1 MTATVTELASRS
13 GLEIGYVLFLE
24 GIPWAYTNRQ
34 ELVGSG
40 VGSWIDGAPGG
51 DREILDGLVVPDTL
65 SFETSLEDGTLSSND
80 DASFQLVDFQ
90 NRLIA
95 LVAESDGDIVGETIG
110 PLADPAP
117 ALLLDGVTP
126 VHGRWLNHEAIGPA
140 GERRYYPCMPVDLPG
155 YDHAAV
161 TSEAQTLALSVLRDS
176 PTWHEG
182 MRCALYIVYIDSR
195 TGEIPSWQDH
205 HDGGNSLVWFGSTRE
220 LTCEGL
226 TWTLDC
232 DGPSSWLRKQLG
244 ATRSAEWLP
253 VTTVLNLSS
262 EPGAREDLAG
272 YYFSYRTSA
281 TLERGAA
288 SYFTASDVLTSGTAA
303 DLRAQIQA
311 RLNTVAATAGPDT
324 TWTTSRNAS
333 CKFLAGA
340 IAMQVDN
347 FGWAANAYIA
357 LHISVWQALGFDPRL
372 QAGTEPNGDPLV
384 VNFVKTD
391 GLAFELANFN
401 VSPGPDYWLAKL
413 STLPAQ
419 YASLTDAGT
428 DCDNDGKVRVYEA
441 IMAEDVSTI
450 YPKKTDQELNVGLA
464 NGLPYL
470 EGQLCRPPAQHTF
483 TNGGGEA
490 DATAFIAL
498 RGSYRT
504 SADQEPITMA
514 AVARVGFVDDTSGGG
529 HGPTPDADSY
539 LKLHL
544 ANLIDPRYFGI
555 DRKLSGPWSSFD
567 LEFCPVN
574 LMGYNLNFG
583 ERADLILLRT
593 MLSTGT
599 SSWSGYDGEGA
610 VQTLGANA
618 HPDASAPQGS
628 DVEVADL
635 GLAIPYTLIDA
646 DSFVATAAKL
656 PEGGVDSMLNRCK
669 FAYIGPFDSQD
680 MMIRII
686 EQRGWGMGFVRGR
699 YRLFSRA
706 DLLDADDV
714 EVEIT
719 PDDIVGDQEFVEVA
733 DLRPVLPRD
742 AFEIEYG
749 KPLVE
754 GTGSDTELRATVVAT
769 DPASRSRRT
778 NNKETIDGSGLV
790 PSRLWLNDPAPESWV
805 SAWSQLA
812 GHEMAAYYASPW
824 VAVDVPVHWSV
835 ARQLGVGSVVKLTT
849 NYAPSRDGSYGITGR
864 VGRVIGYSLR
874 TAELVVDLRI
884 LVQAGDPSTKP
895 RRFGPIAQVLESVTT
910 VEARHDAATR
920 TFKCYADAFG
930 HGEPT
935 SDVTGFGE
943 PSYSA
948 TGTEAL
954 VYGYQHNG
962 RAWAKTFEFTVESV
976 DSTAH
981 TITWKAGT
989 FSGTW
994 WEARPT
1000 TLLLAPYDSQPANS
1014 WTRSVYAVI
1023 TDSTGY
1029 FGAGPTKGFKLV

>member
-13 GLEIGYVLFLE
+13 GLDIGYVLFLE

-40 VGSWIDGAPGG
+40 AGSWIDGAPGG

-65 SFETSLEDGTLSSND
+65 SYDTSLEDGTLSSND
-80 DASFQLVDFQ
+80 GASFQLVDFQ

-117 ALLLDGVTP
+117 ALLLDGVTG
-126 VHGRWLNHEAIGPA
+126 VWGRWLNHEAIGPA
-140 GERRYYPCMPVDLPG
+140 GERRYYPCMPVTLPG
-155 YDHAAV
+155 YDHAAF
-161 TSEAQTLALSVLRDS
+161 SGDAQTLALSFLRDA

-182 MRCALYIVYIDSR
+182 IRCALYIVYIDSR

-226 TWTLDC
+226 TWTLAC

-262 EPGAREDLAG
+262 EPGAREDMAG
-272 YYFSYRTSA
+272 YYFSYRTA
-281 TLERGAA
+281 AAYERGAA
-288 SYFTASDVLTSGTAA
+288 SYYTPSDVLTSGTAA

-311 RLNTVAATAGPDT
+311 RLNTVAGTAGPDT
-324 TWTTSRNAS
+324 TWSTSRNAS
-333 CKFLAGA
+333 CTLSSGK

-347 FGWAANAYIA
+347 FGWAANAYIC
-357 LHISVWQALGFDPRL
+357 LHESVWRAMGYEPAV
-372 QAGTEPNGDPLV
+372 QAGSIPDNDLMV
-384 VNFVKTD
+384 VNFTSPD
-391 GLAFELANFN
+391 ILGFEFALFSNT
-401 VSPGPDYWLAKL
+401 PGPGYWLGKF

-419 YASLTDAGT
+419 YASLTEAGT
-428 DCDNDGKVRVYEA
+428 DADNDGKPRIYLA
-441 IMAEDVSTI
+441 IMDEDVSTI
-450 YPKKTDQELNVGLA
+450 SPKGGQELEVGLA
-464 NGLPYL
+464 GGLPYL

-514 AVARVGFVDDTSGGG
+514 AVAKVGFKDDTSAGG
-529 HGPTPDADSY
+529 HGPTPDTDSY

-544 ANLIDPRYFGI
+544 EKLIDPRYFGI
-555 DRKLSGPWSSFD
+555 DRKLAGPWSAFD
-567 LEFCPVN
+567 LEFVPLN
-574 LMGYNLNFG
+574 FMGYNMNFSD
-583 ERADLILLRT
+583 RSDLILLRT

-628 DVEVADL
+628 DVEIADL
-635 GLAIPYTLIDA
+635 GLAIPYSLIDA
-646 DSFVATAAKL
+646 SSFAKTAAKL
-656 PEGGVDSMLNRCK
+656 PGGGVDSPLNRSR
-669 FAYIGPFDSQD
+669 FAYVGPFDSQD
-680 MMIRII
+680 MMWRII

-719 PDDIVGDQEFVEVA
+719 PDDIVGEQDFVEVA

-742 AFEIEYG
+742 AFDIEYG
-749 KPLVE
+749 RPLVE

-769 DPASRSRRT
+769 DPQSRSRRT

-824 VAVDVPVHWSV
+824 VAVDVPVHWSI
-835 ARQLGVGSVVKLTT
+835 ARQLGVGSIVKLTT
-849 NYAPSRDGSYGITGR
+849 HYAPNRSGSYGITGR

-874 TAELVVDLRI
+874 TSELVVDLRI
-884 LVQAGDPSTKP
+884 LVQAGDPAVEPPK
-895 RRFGPIAQVLESVTT
+895 FGPIAQVLESVTT

-920 TFKCYADAFG
+920 TFKCYADAMG

-948 TGTEAL
+948 TGTDAI

-994 WEARPT
+994 WQARPT